1 MNKSTADISA
11 SEVEGSASALP
22 SRRDPKHQ
30 DGQHLSVSLSACLF
44 CPSIVC
50 ISVGI
55 PPHVSRSLS
64 IYLCL
69 PVCLSIYRYICLSLL
84 LSLSLVVC
92 LFLLLLSYL
101 YLCMYMYLCD
111 SIYINL
117 CVFLLSVCL
126 ACLSVLFL
134 CPSDSVSSVCLSV
147 CLFVCRN
154 SAIRLTFMRLIHGDQ
169 GIHR

>member
-64 IYLCL
+64 IGISVCRS
-69 PVCLSIYRYICLSLL
+69 VCLSIGISACLFFS
-84 LSLSLVVC
+84 
-92 LFLLLLSYL
+92 LFLLL
-101 YLCMYMYLCD
+101 
-111 SIYINL
+111 
-117 CVFLLSVCL
+117 SVCFCCFCIF
-126 ACLSVLFL
+126 ACISVTLS
-134 CPSDSVSSVCLSV
+134 
-147 CLFVCRN
+147 
-154 SAIRLTFMRLIHGDQ
+154 I
-169 GIHR
+169 